1 MSFRFRV
8 FGLVLLVAVIAI
20 GVTAWLSIRLTT
32 LEIAESQQTATR
44 NEVTTVTTF
53 QAYAQRHG
61 TWAGIDKVILQL
73 SSTNHQRIRLTN
85 LYGQVTV
92 DSDHLA
98 NRAAR
103 PVVSPP
109 ALVDPRPTLRFP
121 PDLLSAPPT
130 AIEQKSGITRLER
143 STVEAIAQFR
153 RSVLFARCLTALYAE
168 PPQVTLNP
176 FGIPVATHA
185 VAEDLGCG
193 DQADQESAQ
202 DAKGDESFVLPC
214 RAEKDRAACLIKA
227 FGERVTTFTPEPLQL
242 YLGAVA
248 DDATNLISRPG
259 LVAGGGVLLLVI
271 LGTAVIARH
280 VSRPVRD
287 LTAASRRLADGH
299 LDTRVRSGGTDELGQ
314 LSDSF
319 NRMAAALE
327 ASEQAQRRLVA
338 SVAHELRTPL
348 SNLLGYLEA
357 LQDGLVP
364 PSRDLFSSL
373 HDEAELQRRILDDL
387 QDLTLAEAG
396 HLTYRRSDFDLADLV
411 DAARVAHL
419 AVAEAAGVRLTA
431 ETAGPLLVHADDGR
445 LRQVL
450 GNLIGN
456 AVRYTDRGGHVALRA
471 FPDADRVAVEVRDTG
486 CGIAPGDLPFVFQ
499 RFWRADPARD
509 RATGGS
515 GLGLTIARQIVHDHG
530 GDLTVT
536 STLGEGSTFRFTLPP
551 AGPGHRPGPG

>member
-20 GVTAWLSIRLTT
+20 GVTAWLSIRLTA
-32 LEIAESQQTATR
+32 LEIAQSQETSTR
-44 NEVTTVTTF
+44 NEVTTVTEI
-53 QAYAQRHG
+53 QAYALRHG
-61 TWAGIDKVILQL
+61 TWAGVDKTVQRL
-73 SSTNHQRIRLTN
+73 SIANHQRIRLTN

-103 PVVSPP
+103 AVVSPP
-109 ALVDPRPTLRFP
+109 ALVDSRPTLKFP
-121 PDLLSAPPT
+121 PELLGAPRTPF
-130 AIEQKSGITRLER
+130 EQKTGITELETKTLLQIALFR
-143 STVEAIAQFR
+143 GTV
-153 RSVLFARCLTALYAE
+153 VFARCLTDLHVD
-168 PPQVTLNP
+168 PPPVTLNE
-176 FGIPVATHA
+176 FGVPYATTGVEDSHDCGTRVGDVGAAEQPYDELPV
-185 VAEDLGCG
+185 
-193 DQADQESAQ
+193 
-202 DAKGDESFVLPC
+202 KPC
-214 RAEKDRAACLIKA
+214 RAEKDQAKCLIKA
-227 FGERVTTFTPEPLQL
+227 FGERVATFTPEPLQL
-242 YLGAVA
+242 YLGAVT

-259 LVAGGGVLLLVI
+259 LVAGSGVLILVI

-280 VSRPVRD
+280 VSLPVRD
-287 LTAASRRLADGH
+287 LTVASRRLADGH
-299 LDTRVRSGGTDELGQ
+299 LDTRVPSGGRDELGQ

-364 PSRDLFSSL
+364 PSRELFASL

-396 HLTYRRSDFDLADLV
+396 HLTYRRCDFDLADLV
-411 DAARVAHL
+411 DTARVAHL

-431 ETAGPLLVHADDGR
+431 ETAGPLPVHADHDR

-456 AVRYTDRGGHVALRA
+456 AIRYTDRGGHVALRA
-471 FPDADRVAVEVRDTG
+471 FPDADHITVEVRDTG
-486 CGIAPGDLPFVFQ
+486 CGIAPADLPFVFQ

-515 GLGLTIARQIVHDHG
+515 GLGLTIARQIVRDHT
-530 GDLTVT
+530 GDLTVE
-536 STLGEGSTFRFTLPP
+536 STLGEGSTFRFTLPTTK
-551 AGPGHRPGPG
+551 

>member
-8 FGLVLLVAVIAI
+8 FGLVLLIAVIAV
-20 GVTAWLSIRLTT
+20 GVTAWLSVRLTA
-32 LEIAESQQTATR
+32 LQIADSQQTATR
-44 NEVTTVTTF
+44 NEVTTV
-53 QAYAQRHG
+53 AAVREYAMRHG
-61 TWAGIDKVILQL
+61 TWAGVDVLVGRL
-73 SSTNHQRIRLTN
+73 SKTNQQRIRLTN

-109 ALVDPRPTLRFP
+109 ALVDPRPTLQFP
-121 PDLLSAPPT
+121 QEILSKRRTAAEEKTGVTVLEHVTLL
-130 AIEQKSGITRLER
+130 ELVEFR
-143 STVEAIAQFR
+143 STV
-153 RSVLFARCLTALYAE
+153 LLARCLTEA
-168 PPQVTLNP
+168 
-176 FGIPVATHA
+176 
-185 VAEDLGCG
+185 
-193 DQADQESAQ
+193 
-202 DAKGDESFVLPC
+202 FVLPPSVRLNEYGVPVTDGDVADDHGCHQRATVATGQDQPGDEPFVAGC
-214 RAEKDRAACLIKA
+214 RAEKEQAQCLTKA
-227 FGERVTTFTPEPLQL
+227 FGTRIAMFAPEPLQL

-259 LVAGGGVLLLVI
+259 TVAGGGVLILVI
-271 LGTAVIARH
+271 LGTAAIARH

-299 LDTRVRSGGTDELGQ
+299 LDTRVRSGGRDELGQ

-319 NRMAAALE
+319 NRMASALE

-364 PSRDLFSSL
+364 PSRELFSSL

-411 DAARVAHL
+411 DTARVAHL

-431 ETAGPLLVHADDGR
+431 ETAGPLPVHADHDR

-456 AVRYTDRGGHVALRA
+456 AIRYTDPGGHVALRA
-471 FPDADRVAVEVRDTG
+471 FPDADRFAVEVSDTG
-486 CGIAPGDLPFVFQ
+486 CGIAADDLPFVFQ

-515 GLGLTIARQIVHDHG
+515 GLGLTIARQIVHDHA
-530 GDLTVT
+530 GDLTVR
-536 STLGEGSTFRFTLPP
+536 STLGAGSTFRCTLPVGTKTLS
-551 AGPGHRPGPG
+551 A

>member
-20 GVTAWLSIRLTT
+20 GVTAWLSIRLTA
-32 LEIAESQQTATR
+32 LQIAESQQTATR
-44 NEVTTVTTF
+44 NEVATVREIRE
-53 QAYAQRHG
+53 YAVRHG
-61 TWAGIDKVILQL
+61 TWAGIDNLVRRL
-73 SSTNHQRIRLTN
+73 SNTNQQRIRLTN

-98 NRAAR
+98 NRQARKVVAA
-103 PVVSPP
+103 P
-109 ALVDPRPTLRFP
+109 ALIDPRPTLTFP
-121 PDLLSAPPT
+121 QKLLSAADPERAKT
-130 AIEQKSGITRLER
+130 GGGGRLEPVTA
-143 STVEAIAQFR
+143 SAIAQYR
-153 RSVLFARCLTALYAE
+153 RTVLFARCLTNQYVQ
-168 PPQVTLNP
+168 PPPVAP
-176 FGIPVATHA
+176 DEYGIPVANVHLA
-185 VAEDLGCG
+185 DDHGCG
-193 DQADQESAQ
+193 EEAKASAAQ
-202 DAKGDESFVLPC
+202 DQQGDLAFISGCRSEDQPAPC
-214 RAEKDRAACLIKA
+214 LTRS
-227 FGERVTTFTPEPLQL
+227 FGERVATFTPEPLLL

-259 LVAGGGVLLLVI
+259 LIAGGGVLILVI

-280 VSRPVRD
+280 VSLPVRD

-299 LDTRVRSGGTDELGQ
+299 LDTRVRSGGRDELGQ

-357 LQDGLVP
+357 LQDGLVA
-364 PSRDLFSSL
+364 PSRELFASL

-396 HLTYRRSDFDLADLV
+396 HLTYRRSVFDLADLV
-411 DAARVAHL
+411 DIARVAHL

-431 ETAGPLLVHADDGR
+431 ETAGPLPVHADHDR

-456 AVRYTDRGGHVALRA
+456 AIRYTDRGGHVSLRA
-471 FPDADRVAVEVRDTG
+471 FPDAGHITVEVRDTG
-486 CGIAPGDLPFVFQ
+486 CGIAPADVPFVFQ

-515 GLGLTIARQIVHDHG
+515 GLGLTIARQIVRDHA
-530 GDLTVT
+530 GDLTVE
-536 STLGEGSTFRFTLPP
+536 STLGEGSTFRFTLP
-551 AGPGHRPGPG
+551 RP